1 MNEHLGAFFDAT
13 ARDPEALRNSSIQS
27 ATINVENRER
37 NKDSVALYGFK
48 EGATR
53 DSRHTL

>member
-1 MNEHLGAFFDAT
+1 MNEHLGAFFDT
-13 ARDPEALRNSSIQS
+13 ASSDPEALRNSNMQS

-37 NKDSVALYGFK
+37 NIDSVALYGFK